1 MAFVLKNMAQAIGGD
16 FDALWWSLS
25 LGACLGGNFTLIGAS
40 ANIVAAALS
49 EKEGYHISFITF
61 MKYGTPV
68 AILSTLTALL
78 SLYVFRF

>member
-1 MAFVLKNMAQAIGGD
+1 MAQHIQGD

-40 ANIVAAALS
+40 ANIVASALA
-49 EKEGYHISFITF
+49 EKEGYHISFVTF

-68 AILSTLTALL
+68 AIISTAVALL